1 MSKLFLKPGEVSSRN
16 QYQEQSSSRLFDIG
30 ESSYD
35 YESTIAA
42 SLLTRNTP
50 LPIHNYKEALLYAV
64 KEYRTVVVV
73 GETGSG
79 KTTQIP
85 QFLFKAGWTDG
96 GKGIVCTQP
105 RRIATTTVAA
115 RVAEELESSKDA
127 LGALVGF
134 AVRFDNCWDSEK
146 TKILYATD
154 GTLLRMMLSDP
165 LLSKFQVIMLDE
177 VHERT
182 VSTDILCGLL
192 KKIQRIRSDLRVII
206 SSATVDAE
214 KFRAFF
220 EYSGDS
226 SNNTAT
232 ILSVEGRSFPVDIY
246 YTTYPVQD
254 YLQAAYE
261 ATLNIHRNEQ
271 DGDVL
276 IFVPSSEQ
284 VDYLVERFQSNI
296 FQISSM
302 RKDRKRLFCVPL
314 YSGLSYKEQLAAFQ
328 PAPVNER
335 KVVVA
340 TNIAETSV
348 TIQGIVFIVDT
359 GFCRMRVYSPETGM
373 DLLSIQPISRASA
386 DQRAGRAGRSR
397 PGKCYRLYTE
407 DSYYNILRESFVP
420 EICRTN
426 LTSAILQLKAIGIE
440 NIMNFPFVDAPPA
453 KSVATALEVLYAI
466 DAITEDGILSE
477 FPGMVMADLPMEPF
491 FARALI
497 AAKDYEYTREI
508 ITIIAMLQV
517 EQVPGDSVFKYS
529 SSREHK
535 SFEAARKPFGVA
547 EGDLL
552 TLLNI
557 YDAFEHS
564 GHSLRWCGN
573 HGIVPSYMKKARLLR
588 RSIALSLCNVVYGL
602 YGAAALSK
610 ADELLSQKNPDPSS
624 IIKALLK
631 GFFMNSAVVQPD
643 GSYLTLVGKKSVTI
657 HPSSIL
663 ASRLPKYV
671 IYCEM
676 IHLKR
681 TYIRNITVIEPQWLI
696 QVAPHVFERRK
707 SQMEVKWKQFIS
719 SESSK

>member
-1 MSKLFLKPGEVSSRN
+1 MAKAFLKPGEVSSRK
-16 QYQEQSSSRLFDIG
+16 QFQEPNSSRLLGIG

-35 YESTIAA
+35 YESIIAA
-42 SLLTRNTP
+42 SMVARNTS

-85 QFLFKAGWTDG
+85 QYLLKAGWTDHG
-96 GKGIVCTQP
+96 RAIVCTQP
-105 RRIATTTVAA
+105 RRIATTAVAA
-115 RVAEELESSKDA
+115 RVAEELDESKGT
-127 LGALVGF
+127 LGEVVGF
-134 AVRFDNCWDSEK
+134 AVRFDNCWDSER

-154 GTLLRMMLSDP
+154 GTLLRMMLTDP
-165 LLSKFQVIMLDE
+165 LLLKFQVVMLDE

-182 VSTDILCGLL
+182 IATDILCGLL
-192 KKIQRIRSDLRVII
+192 KKIQRLRSDLRVII

-214 KFRAFF
+214 KFRDFF
-220 EYSGDS
+220 ETNVTEDCS
-226 SNNTAT
+226 SNTAI

-261 ATLNIHRNEQ
+261 TTLEIHRKQQ
-271 DGDVL
+271 DGDIL

-284 VDYLVERFQSNI
+284 VDHLLERFQSNE
-296 FQISSM
+296 FQICSL
-302 RKDRKRLFCVPL
+302 RKDRKRLCCVPL
-314 YSGLSYKEQLAAFQ
+314 YSGLSYREQLATFQ
-328 PAPVNER
+328 PAPSNER
-335 KVVVA
+335 KVVVS

-348 TIQGIVFIVDT
+348 TIQGIVFVIDT
-359 GFCRMRVYSPETGM
+359 GFCRMRVHSPETGM
-373 DLLSIQPISRASA
+373 DLLCIQSISRASA
-386 DQRAGRAGRSR
+386 DQRAGRAGRSC

-407 DSYYNILRESFVP
+407 DCYWKLLTENSVP

-426 LTSAILQLKAIGIE
+426 LATAILQLKAIGIE
-440 NIMNFPFVDAPPA
+440 NVMNFSFIDPPSA
-453 KSVATALEVLYAI
+453 KSVATAFEVLYAI
-466 DAITEDGILSE
+466 DAITEDGVLSD

-491 FARALI
+491 LARTLV
-497 AAKDYEYTREI
+497 AAKDFECVREI

-552 TLLNI
+552 TLVNI
-557 YDAFEHS
+557 YDAFEAS
-564 GHSLRWCGN
+564 GHSMRWCSN
-573 HGIVPSYMKKARLLR
+573 HGIVPRLMKKARLLR
-588 RSIALSLCNVVYGL
+588 RSIALSLSNVMYGL
-602 YGAAALSK
+602 YGSAALSK
-610 ADELLSQKNPDPSS
+610 ADGLLSQKNPDPSS
-624 IIKALLK
+624 VIKATLK

-643 GSYLTLVGKKSVTI
+643 GSYLTLVGKRSVTI
-657 HPSSIL
+657 HPSSVL
-663 ASRLPKYV
+663 ASRLPKYIV
-671 IYCEM
+671 YCES

-681 TYIRNITVIEPQWLI
+681 IYIRNITVIEPQWLI
-696 QVAPHVFERRK
+696 QVAPHVFEKRK
-707 SQMEVKWKQFIS
+707 SRIEEKWKNLIS
-719 SESSK
+719 E

>member
-1 MSKLFLKPGEVSSRN
+1 MAKTFLKPGEVSSRKSFPEPN
-16 QYQEQSSSRLFDIG
+16 SSRLLGIG
-30 ESSYD
+30 ENAYD

-42 SLLTRNTP
+42 SLLTRNTS

-85 QFLFKAGWTDG
+85 IYLLKAGWTNG
-96 GKGIVCTQP
+96 GKAIVCTQP

-115 RVAEELESSKDA
+115 RVAEDLDGSKGT
-127 LGALVGF
+127 LGQVVGF
-134 AVRFDNCWDSEK
+134 AVRFDNCWDSER

-154 GTLLRMMLSDP
+154 GALLRMMLTDP
-165 LLSKFQVIMLDE
+165 LLLKFQVVMLDE

-182 VSTDILCGLL
+182 IATDILCGLL
-192 KKIQRIRSDLRVII
+192 KKIQRLRSDLRVIV

-214 KFRAFF
+214 KFRDFF
-220 EYSGDS
+220 ETNDSEDS
-226 SNNTAT
+226 SYNTAV

-254 YLQAAYE
+254 YIQAAYE
-261 ATLNIHRNEQ
+261 TTLEIHKKEQ
-271 DGDVL
+271 DGDIL

-284 VDYLVERFQSNI
+284 VDRLVERFQSNEL
-296 FQISSM
+296 QICNL
-302 RKDRKRLFCVPL
+302 RKDRKSLYCVPL
-314 YSGLSYKEQLAAFQ
+314 YSGLPYKEQLAAFQ

-335 KVVVA
+335 KVVVS

-348 TIQGIVFIVDT
+348 TIQGIDFVIDT
-359 GFCRMRVYSPETGM
+359 GFCRIRVYSPETGM
-373 DLLSIQPISRASA
+373 DFLCIQSISRASA
-386 DQRAGRAGRSR
+386 DQRAGRAGRNR

-407 DSYYNILRESFVP
+407 DSYWNLLVEHSIP
-420 EICRTN
+420 EMCRTN
-426 LTSAILQLKAIGIE
+426 LATAILQLKAIGVE
-440 NIMNFPFVDAPPA
+440 NVMNFPFVDAPSA
-453 KSVATALEVLYAI
+453 KSVATAFEVLYAI
-466 DAITEDGILSE
+466 DAVTEDGVLSE

-491 FARALI
+491 FARTLI
-497 AAKDYEYTREI
+497 AAKDFECIREI

-517 EQVPGDSVFKYS
+517 EQVHGDSVFKYS

-535 SFEAARKPFGVA
+535 SFESARKPFCVA

-552 TLLNI
+552 TLINI
-557 YDAFEHS
+557 YDAFEAS
-564 GHSLRWCGN
+564 GHSMRWCGH
-573 HGIVPSYMKKARLLR
+573 HGIVPNLMKKARLLR
-588 RSIALSLCNVVYGL
+588 RSIALSLSNVMYGL
-602 YGAAALSK
+602 YGASALSH

-624 IIKALLK
+624 IIKAILK

-657 HPSSIL
+657 HPSSVL
-663 ASRLPKYV
+663 ANRLPKY
-671 IYCEM
+671 IAYCES

-681 TYIRNITVIEPQWLI
+681 TYVRNITVIEPQWLI
-696 QVAPHVFERRK
+696 QVAPHVFEKRK
-707 SQMEVKWKQFIS
+707 SRIEEKWKNLIS
-719 SESSK
+719 E